1 MLSISLECESLV
13 GCIEDLTDSCRSAY
27 NRQSTLGH
35 LLQDALVLPIFDGGN
50 VGVRRRQIERIFSSA
65 DYDPWEA
72 SYGPDP
78 VATKGV
84 NGKS

>member
-1 MLSISLECESLV
+1 MLSISWECESTAGHTKAV
-13 GCIEDLTDSCRSAY
+13 TDFIRSAY

-72 SYGPDP
+72 SYGPES
-78 VATKGV
+78 VAAKEV

>member
-1 MLSISLECESLV
+1 MLSILLECESV
-13 GCIEDLTDSCRSAY
+13 ATYTNSRTDLHRSAY

-72 SYGPDP
+72 TYGPEP
-78 VATKGV
+78 VASNRV